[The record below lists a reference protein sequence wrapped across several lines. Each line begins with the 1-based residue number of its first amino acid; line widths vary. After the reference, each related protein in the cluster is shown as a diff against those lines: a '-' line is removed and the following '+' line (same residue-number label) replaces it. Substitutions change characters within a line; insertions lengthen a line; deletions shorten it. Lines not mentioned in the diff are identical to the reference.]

1 MPQDKKD
8 KNLNVPPLRFPG
20 FTDEWKDSYL
30 SLDCEVNP
38 KSPILEDE
46 FVYLDLESVEKGVLI
61 KRQVIKKVDAP
72 SRAQRV
78 LSDGDVLF
86 QCVRPYQQN
95 NYFYEV
101 DNSGLQWVA
110 STGYAQLR
118 VKHSNPEFIYHLLS
132 SPSFTRKVIVRCTG
146 SNYPAI
152 NSEDLSSIHYR
163 ICSLPEQ
170 KKIAKL
176 ITLLDERI
184 AAQNKI
190 IDNLQSLIK
199 GLNDSFHDGIQGTPI
214 SFDQIGSSYSGLSGK
229 NGDDFGHGSPFITYL
244 NVYQN
249 NIVNEKQ
256 IDLVSVDA
264 NESQNTISYGDVL
277 FTLSSETP
285 EETGIGCV
293 YLGSSGKYYLNSF
306 CFGVTITHPDKVYS
320 PYLAYLVSSSKFR
333 KFVYPLAQGSTRFNL
348 QKSDFMRKQFT
359 LLPIEKQK
367 EIATILDTLNNRL
380 SVEYKLNELYKS
392 QKDYL
397 LRKLFI

>member
-199 GLNDSFHDGIQGTPI
+199 GLIQYLIHDGI
-214 SFDQIGSSYSGLSGK
+214 K
-229 NGDDFGHGSPFITYL
+229 NGSWQNIMLSEILTQRNEL
-244 NVYQN
+244 NTKYHPVHS
-249 NIVNEKQ
+249 
-256 IDLVSVDA
+256 VSVSAGVINQVEYLGRSFAAKDTA
-264 NESQNTISYGDVL
+264 HYHVVNHGDIVYTKSPTGNQPYGIIKQSHCMNPAAVSPLYGVYEPVSFEVGNILHYYFLNPLNTNNYLLPLIQKGAKNTINISNQRFLENSIPFPTNNAEICCVSKM
-277 FTLSSETP
+277 LSS
-285 EETGIGCV
+285 I
-293 YLGSSGKYYLNSF
+293 
-306 CFGVTITHPDKVYS
+306 D
-320 PYLAYLVSSSKFR
+320 SKI
-333 KFVYPLAQGSTRFNL
+333 KLENN
-348 QKSDFMRKQFT
+348 T
-359 LLPIEKQK
+359 LDTFIKQK
-367 EIATILDTLNNRL
+367 R
-380 SVEYKLNELYKS
+380 
-392 QKDYL
+392 YL
-397 LRKLFI
+397 LNMLFI